1 MSRDTICQNSEIE
14 EVDNQ
19 NRPVSIKEIESIH
32 NNP

>member
-14 EVDNQ
+14 ADEQ
-19 NRPVSIKEIESIH
+19 NRPISIKEMESIR

>member
-14 EVDNQ
+14 VDEQ
-19 NRPVSIKEIESIH
+19 NRPISIKEMESIH